1 MYQKQYFVPKTS
13 GTYAETLEAY
23 GLAIILDEIFRAND
37 IQKPK
42 VKIQDTDGFYVISAR
57 TEVTEEMVRNTPYFN
72 AFPYIKTEKDKNTN
86 LPSGFIDYVKE
97 KEIHDNFRDFKKSI
111 SNLDRNGYKKAI
123 ENYENKPH
131 FDYDI
136 FSKIQV
142 NSLGGYLKAFNN
154 VFTNKDYYSEFL
166 KQILLL
172 YSSLQDDAKSV
183 DDNFRKLKKE
193 NKFNKIE
200 KIKSL
205 QFFNPHQGK
214 GVNSEKSNSISLKQ
228 LPLFWFKEYLKMAGC
243 YKSMLVEDVKV
254 SDQKWDSKFYV
265 VEPRSLELNLLNTI
279 YRSFKPSITGISSV
293 KLDISSILRY
303 TKIFIEKSE
312 EYQQKKPSFSKRF
325 NPQEFVSGFHTAYQK
340 NLGQNP
346 AVSNIGYLRL
356 PDFIEISSYEEGNK
370 WIHILDEHVRVI
382 SKINEDIGSTTS
394 MLHHYRQF
402 LSSGVLDEFFEFN
415 FEYAA
420 LLMHD
425 IALPNRHAGKRWLE
439 PFALNLLEE
448 FLMSAEKEFK
458 PILEVEGFRNVAKAI
473 RKSTISEQ
481 YRKAKGKQQF
491 DICYGMAQ
499 DLKRKSPYKEDL
511 VTYLSEFI
519 ANYNAE
525 TARFV
530 ERHPELAKAGK
541 VRATVKM
548 QDIDELVGLIDEYG
562 SDVIGKLLSAYGYAL
577 DRKEKF
583 GEPAEDSKN

>member
-23 GLAIILDEIFRAND
+23 GLAIILDEIFRANN

-42 VKIQDTDGFYVISAR
+42 VKIQDTGSFYVVSAR
-57 TEVTEEMVRNTPYFN
+57 TEVTEEMVRNAPYFD
-72 AFPYIKTEKDKNTN
+72 AFQYIKIEKDKNTN
-86 LPSGFIDYVKE
+86 SPRNFIDYKRE
-97 KEIHDNFRDFKKSI
+97 KEIYDDFRKFKQNIVS
-111 SNLDRNGYKKAI
+111 LDRNKRKEAI

-136 FSKIQV
+136 FSKIKV
-142 NSLGGYLKAFNN
+142 NSLHAYLKAFNN
-154 VFTNKDYYSEFL
+154 VFANKDSYPEFL
-166 KQILLL
+166 KQILFL
-172 YSSLQDDAKSV
+172 YGFPRDGAKSV
-183 DDNFRKLKKE
+183 DKNFKKLQKDNE
-193 NKFNKIE
+193 INKIE
-200 KIKSL
+200 KIKTL

-214 GVNSEKSNSISLKQ
+214 GVNSGKSNSIALTQ
-228 LPLFWFKEYLKMAGC
+228 MPAFWFKEYLKMAGC
-243 YKSMLVEDVKV
+243 YKSMFVKGVKV
-254 SDQKWDSKFYV
+254 GNRKWDSKFYV
-265 VEPRSLELNLLNTI
+265 VEPRSLELTLLNTI
-279 YRSFKPSITGISSV
+279 YRSFKPNIVGRSSV

-303 TKIFIEKSE
+303 TMIFIQNSE

-325 NPQEFVSGFHTAYQK
+325 NPQHSVSGFHTAYQK
-340 NLGQNP
+340 NLGRNP

-356 PDFIEISSYEEGNK
+356 PDFIEISSYEGGNK
-370 WIHILDEHVRVI
+370 WINILDEHVRII
-382 SKINEDIGSTTS
+382 SKINEDVGSTTS

-415 FEYAA
+415 FEYTA

-425 IALPNRHAGKRWLE
+425 IALSRGHAGKMWLE
-439 PFALNLLEE
+439 SFTLNLLEE
-448 FLMSAEKEFK
+448 FFMSAKKEFK
-458 PILEVEGFRNVAKAI
+458 PILESVGFRNIAKAI
-473 RKSTISEQ
+473 RNSTISEQ
-481 YRKAKGKQQF
+481 YRKANGKQRF
-491 DICYGMAQ
+491 DIHYGMAQ

-530 ERHPELAKAGK
+530 ERNPDLLKAGK
-541 VRATVKM
+541 IRATIKM

-562 SDVIGKLLSAYGYAL
+562 SDVVGKLLSAYGYAL

-583 GEPAEDSKN
+583 GKPAENSKN

>member
-42 VKIQDTDGFYVISAR
+42 VKIQDTGGFYVVSAR

-72 AFPYIKTEKDKNTN
+72 AFPYIRTEKDKNTN
-86 LPSGFIDYVKE
+86 LPSGFIDHKREREIYDDFIKFIVSLGRNKRKE
-97 KEIHDNFRDFKKSI
+97 D
-111 SNLDRNGYKKAI
+111 I
-123 ENYENKPH
+123 ENYEKKPH

-136 FSKIQV
+136 FYKIEDD
-142 NSLGGYLKAFNN
+142 SLGGYLKAFNN

-166 KQILLL
+166 KEILLL
-172 YSSLQDDAKSV
+172 YSSPQDNAKSV
-183 DDNFRKLKKE
+183 DDNFKKLKKE

-228 LPLFWFKEYLKMAGC
+228 LPLLWFKEYLKMAGC
-243 YKSMLVEDVKV
+243 YKSMFVRKVKAGKKR
-254 SDQKWDSKFYV
+254 DWKLYV
-265 VEPRSLELNLLNTI
+265 VEPKSLELTLLDTI
-279 YRSFKPSITGISSV
+279 YRSFKPNVIGSSTV

-303 TKIFIEKSE
+303 TKTFIQNSE

-325 NPQEFVSGFHTAYQK
+325 NPHHFVSGFHTTYQK
-340 NLGQNP
+340 SLGRKP

-370 WIHILDEHVRVI
+370 WINILDEHVRII

-402 LSSGVLDEFFEFN
+402 LSGGVVNEFFEFN
-415 FEYAA
+415 FEYTA
-420 LLMHD
+420 LLMAD
-425 IALPNRHAGKRWLE
+425 IALPSGHTSKRRLE